1 MSGIHLQLHLPNLNV
16 DLRLP
21 ARGIIAV
28 TGASGSGKTTLLRAV
43 AGLEKGARGRI
54 DINGA
59 VWQDDRLALHV
70 PAYRRGVGFVFQ
82 EPSLFAHLSVRQNI
96 EFGMQR
102 SNLPN
107 RKIAMDGVI
116 ELLGI
121 GALLQRN
128 PSTLSGGESQRV
140 AIARALVTSPLLLL
154 MDEPLA
160 ALDLQKKAE
169 VLPYLDRLHQEFD
182 IPVLYV
188 SHALDEVAH
197 LADHVV
203 MLEAGKELAS
213 GSVFDMVSRTD
224 LALSCGDHASS
235 LILARVIARDEHYQ
249 LTQTEFSGG
258 NLWLAHCQA
267 PMGQMV
273 RLRIEARD
281 VSLSLYPQRDSSI
294 LNSIAVRVSAMHDES
309 GGLMLVELDANS
321 TRLLA
326 RITRRSADQLQLQVG
341 AALFAQIK
349 GVAILK

>member
-1 MSGIHLQLHLPNLNV
+1 MSGIHLQLALPNLNV
-16 DLRLP
+16 DLTLP
-21 ARGIIAV
+21 GGGIIAV
-28 TGASGSGKTTLLRAV
+28 TGASGAGKTTLLRAV
-43 AGLEKGARGRI
+43 AGLETALRGRI

-59 VWQDDRLALHV
+59 VWQDDSAAVNL
-70 PAYRRGVGFVFQ
+70 PAYRRAVGFVFQ
-82 EPSLFAHLSVRQNI
+82 EPSLFAHLSVQKNI

-102 SNLPN
+102 GSLLN
-107 RKIAMDGVI
+107 RKISMTHAID
-116 ELLGI
+116 LLGI

-160 ALDLQKKAE
+160 SLDWQKKAE

-213 GSVFDMVSRTD
+213 GSVFDMISRTD
-224 LALSCGDHASS
+224 LALCSGDHASS
-235 LILARVIARDEHYQ
+235 LILARVIARDAHYQ
-249 LTQTEFSGG
+249 LTQAEFSGG
-258 NLWLAHCQA
+258 TLWLAHCQA
-267 PMGQMV
+267 EMGAMV

-294 LNSIAVRVSAMHDES
+294 LNSVPVRVRAMHDES
-309 GGLMLVELDANS
+309 AGLMMVELDANS

-349 GVAILK
+349 GAAILK